1 MKSIFWLDE
10 VMNMGNSRD
19 DFTSATKELLANRVG
34 RRCSNPACRKLTC
47 GANTNPEKIT
57 NIGVAAHICAAAQG
71 GPRYDASMTPEER
84 KSFENGIWL
93 CQSCSK
99 LIDTD
104 ITRYPKELLQSWK
117 QLAEQTAIL
126 EVETTSSTPAFEKD
140 KELVQ
145 FYLECFD
152 RPAFQDDIYQ
162 EGRMEDFDKA
172 IEDTL
177 IALNTGVLRT
187 RDGSILK
194 QADGKSSV
202 QNSLWRE
209 KLYTITDMLTAIRRR
224 LKIAKKEKA
233 YSTYGTGE
241 DVAYCFYDRELAEWL
256 NSTREEILKIHSK
269 DKKIDE
275 NVDFKDI
282 AEDTAG
288 FTGAELANIL
298 NEAAIIATI
307 NKHDEIENSD
317 IEEAVKKVLKAAG
330 VSEEKL
336 ESYGISIA
344 DIVSGK
350 VSSDDLAKY
359 GISANVLDGLKNSG
373 NESVENAI
381 ENADIP
387 ESLQETLIKSADI
400 PAAFKNLLLKNNN
413 KATYQKLGVTTFA
426 QYVGAYIAKQVINII
441 AFILTFIVV
450 TIILRAVVFALDIV
464 TELPGVGALN
474 HLAGGLFGMG
484 IALVIV
490 WIIFMVITLM
500 YTTDIGKEIYR
511 MVEDNTLLKLIYDGN
526 PIMKLATGV
535 KY

>member
-1 MKSIFWLDE
+1 
-10 VMNMGNSRD
+10 MGNSRD

-209 KLYTITDMLTAIRRR
+209 KLYTRGATNHPEYAGADHLR
-224 LKIAKKEKA
+224 
-233 YSTYGTGE
+233 GT
-241 DVAYCFYDRELAEWL
+241 L
-256 NSTREEILKIHSK
+256 
-269 DKKIDE
+269 
-275 NVDFKDI
+275 
-282 AEDTAG
+282 
-288 FTGAELANIL
+288 
-298 NEAAIIATI
+298 
-307 NKHDEIENSD
+307 
-317 IEEAVKKVLKAAG
+317 
-330 VSEEKL
+330 
-336 ESYGISIA
+336 
-344 DIVSGK
+344 
-350 VSSDDLAKY
+350 
-359 GISANVLDGLKNSG
+359 
-373 NESVENAI
+373 
-381 ENADIP
+381 
-387 ESLQETLIKSADI
+387 
-400 PAAFKNLLLKNNN
+400 
-413 KATYQKLGVTTFA
+413 
-426 QYVGAYIAKQVINII
+426 
-441 AFILTFIVV
+441 
-450 TIILRAVVFALDIV
+450 
-464 TELPGVGALN
+464 
-474 HLAGGLFGMG
+474 
-484 IALVIV
+484 
-490 WIIFMVITLM
+490 
-500 YTTDIGKEIYR
+500 
-511 MVEDNTLLKLIYDGN
+511 
-526 PIMKLATGV
+526 
-535 KY
+535 

>member
-1 MKSIFWLDE
+1 
-10 VMNMGNSRD
+10 MGNSRD

-241 DVAYCFYDRELAEWL
+241 D
-256 NSTREEILKIHSK
+256 
-269 DKKIDE
+269 
-275 NVDFKDI
+275 
-282 AEDTAG
+282 
-288 FTGAELANIL
+288 GAENHRTAQGYGRERAGVCQSGRERRKAPLLPVPIPRLAGTRIVL
-298 NEAAIIATI
+298 DSHRLYGTASRI
-307 NKHDEIENSD
+307 
-317 IEEAVKKVLKAAG
+317 IEEHCQG
-330 VSEEKL
+330 VRP
-336 ESYGISIA
+336 
-344 DIVSGK
+344 
-350 VSSDDLAKY
+350 
-359 GISANVLDGLKNSG
+359 
-373 NESVENAI
+373 AI
-381 ENADIP
+381 RPASR
-387 ESLQETLIKSADI
+387 SLQCHRGV
-400 PAAFKNLLLKNNN
+400 LL
-413 KATYQKLGVTTFA
+413 
-426 QYVGAYIAKQVINII
+426 
-441 AFILTFIVV
+441 
-450 TIILRAVVFALDIV
+450 
-464 TELPGVGALN
+464 
-474 HLAGGLFGMG
+474 
-484 IALVIV
+484 
-490 WIIFMVITLM
+490 
-500 YTTDIGKEIYR
+500 
-511 MVEDNTLLKLIYDGN
+511 
-526 PIMKLATGV
+526 
-535 KY
+535 

>member
-1 MKSIFWLDE
+1 
-10 VMNMGNSRD
+10 MGNSRD

-202 QNSLWRE
+202 QNTRTRPAPARCRPLSS
-209 KLYTITDMLTAIRRR
+209 RRPR
-224 LKIAKKEKA
+224 
-233 YSTYGTGE
+233 SRFQQCT
-241 DVAYCFYDRELAEWL
+241 VVN
-256 NSTREEILKIHSK
+256 NS
-269 DKKIDE
+269 
-275 NVDFKDI
+275 N
-282 AEDTAG
+282 
-288 FTGAELANIL
+288 
-298 NEAAIIATI
+298 
-307 NKHDEIENSD
+307 
-317 IEEAVKKVLKAAG
+317 
-330 VSEEKL
+330 
-336 ESYGISIA
+336 
-344 DIVSGK
+344 IVSQQRNLRKNVTGNQNSFPLASQ
-350 VSSDDLAKY
+350 SSRIKERT
-359 GISANVLDGLKNSG
+359 SA
-373 NESVENAI
+373 
-381 ENADIP
+381 IP
-387 ESLQETLIKSADI
+387 MGSRPLIGSSKIKSSGSCITARAMASRCFI
-400 PAAFKNLLLKNNN
+400 PREYCEKSFLSL
-413 KATYQKLGVTTFA
+413 
-426 QYVGAYIAKQVINII
+426 
-441 AFILTFIVV
+441 
-450 TIILRAVVFALDIV
+450 
-464 TELPGVGALN
+464 
-474 HLAGGLFGMG
+474 
-484 IALVIV
+484 
-490 WIIFMVITLM
+490 
-500 YTTDIGKEIYR
+500 
-511 MVEDNTLLKLIYDGN
+511 
-526 PIMKLATGV
+526 
-535 KY
+535 

>member
-1 MKSIFWLDE
+1 
-10 VMNMGNSRD
+10 MGNSRD

-256 NSTREEILKIHSK
+256 NSTREEMDDTQNFPSVSQAKRI
-269 DKKIDE
+269 KKLAQDGTFTTETVVAIMGEEKKSELDTVTIK
-275 NVDFKDI
+275 NDTLRKYFPRSYTPKQM
-282 AEDTAG
+282 EDT
-288 FTGAELANIL
+288 
-298 NEAAIIATI
+298 II
-307 NKHDEIENSD
+307 KLLEQWQ
-317 IEEAVKKVLKAAG
+317 KKRQH
-330 VSEEKL
+330 SEE
-336 ESYGISIA
+336 
-344 DIVSGK
+344 
-350 VSSDDLAKY
+350 
-359 GISANVLDGLKNSG
+359 
-373 NESVENAI
+373 
-381 ENADIP
+381 
-387 ESLQETLIKSADI
+387 
-400 PAAFKNLLLKNNN
+400 
-413 KATYQKLGVTTFA
+413 
-426 QYVGAYIAKQVINII
+426 
-441 AFILTFIVV
+441 
-450 TIILRAVVFALDIV
+450 R
-464 TELPGVGALN
+464 
-474 HLAGGLFGMG
+474 
-484 IALVIV
+484 
-490 WIIFMVITLM
+490 
-500 YTTDIGKEIYR
+500 
-511 MVEDNTLLKLIYDGN
+511 
-526 PIMKLATGV
+526 
-535 KY
+535 

>member
-1 MKSIFWLDE
+1 
-10 VMNMGNSRD
+10 MGNSRD

-209 KLYTITDMLTAIRRR
+209 KLYTITDMLGQSTWKCGLGMPPSSRSGWCTAKSTTMPR
-224 LKIAKKEKA
+224 LTKFSNKNCLARAIFSSRENSFCKAMSKLYASWAFFPRSAFSTAFHRVWRSA
-233 YSTYGTGE
+233 YSG
-241 DVAYCFYDRELAEWL
+241 
-256 NSTREEILKIHSK
+256 
-269 DKKIDE
+269 
-275 NVDFKDI
+275 
-282 AEDTAG
+282 
-288 FTGAELANIL
+288 GAWDG
-298 NEAAIIATI
+298 
-307 NKHDEIENSD
+307 KRM
-317 IEEAVKKVLKAAG
+317 
-330 VSEEKL
+330 SEQ
-336 ESYGISIA
+336 IT
-344 DIVSGK
+344 
-350 VSSDDLAKY
+350 
-359 GISANVLDGLKNSG
+359 
-373 NESVENAI
+373 
-381 ENADIP
+381 P
-387 ESLQETLIKSADI
+387 
-400 PAAFKNLLLKNNN
+400 P
-413 KATYQKLGVTTFA
+413 
-426 QYVGAYIAKQVINII
+426 
-441 AFILTFIVV
+441 
-450 TIILRAVVFALDIV
+450 LRV
-464 TELPGVGALN
+464 
-474 HLAGGLFGMG
+474 
-484 IALVIV
+484 
-490 WIIFMVITLM
+490 
-500 YTTDIGKEIYR
+500 
-511 MVEDNTLLKLIYDGN
+511 
-526 PIMKLATGV
+526 
-535 KY
+535 

>member
-1 MKSIFWLDE
+1 MENAHDMRFIFYHKRNIDEGRDSVYTFVNMLEQAQIDVVDRAVLKHSYEEEDFVDEEMLHLILETLDIHIPIQYTPRCRRTMNAEAYGPTEPGILIDELFEYTIISFLFTMYSLAYDQSEENTIRCMKNFYVIEDLQ
-10 VMNMGNSRD
+10 
-19 DFTSATKELLANRVG
+19 
-34 RRCSNPACRKLTC
+34 RR
-47 GANTNPEKIT
+47 
-57 NIGVAAHICAAAQG
+57 VAAHICAAAQG

-256 NSTREEILKIHSK
+256 NSTREEILKILSSICK
-269 DKKIDE
+269 E
-275 NVDFKDI
+275 
-282 AEDTAG
+282 AG
-288 FTGAELANIL
+288 LRELHFR
-298 NEAAIIATI
+298 
-307 NKHDEIENSD
+307 KH
-317 IEEAVKKVLKAAG
+317 
-330 VSEEKL
+330 
-336 ESYGISIA
+336 
-344 DIVSGK
+344 
-350 VSSDDLAKY
+350 
-359 GISANVLDGLKNSG
+359 
-373 NESVENAI
+373 
-381 ENADIP
+381 
-387 ESLQETLIKSADI
+387 
-400 PAAFKNLLLKNNN
+400 
-413 KATYQKLGVTTFA
+413 
-426 QYVGAYIAKQVINII
+426 
-441 AFILTFIVV
+441 
-450 TIILRAVVFALDIV
+450 R
-464 TELPGVGALN
+464 
-474 HLAGGLFGMG
+474 
-484 IALVIV
+484 
-490 WIIFMVITLM
+490 
-500 YTTDIGKEIYR
+500 YR
-511 MVEDNTLLKLIYDGN
+511 W
-526 PIMKLATGV
+526 
-535 KY
+535 